1 MTERPTLRVIK
12 PGLQSSVQD
21 LGRAGWRHLGIG
33 QAGAMDGLALQQA
46 NALLWQDLTLPA
58 LEISGG
64 PLELLVEQDTLFALA
79 GADGEVLLDGV
90 PCPVGWVHLAR
101 TGQRLRLRGLRA
113 GRFAYLALPGGIATA
128 AHLGACSTDLAGGFG
143 GPQGRALQ
151 AGDALQAAAVRARLP
166 EGRRRGLPPFVP
178 PDVLE
183 LRVLPGPEAEG
194 FHPEAMA
201 AFWQADWRVSP
212 RSNRMGSRLDG
223 PALRRAERPDGLG
236 ELLSHAV
243 LPGVVQVP
251 PDGLPIVLAADAQ
264 ATGGYPRLA
273 VVIEAD
279 LPRLAQAGPGQ
290 RLRFLPVD
298 EPEARAARRQ
308 ARDALHVQC
317 LALRGR

>member
-1 MTERPTLRVIK
+1 MTEHPTLRVLK

-21 LGRAGWRHLGIG
+21 LGRQGWRHLGIG
-33 QAGAMDGLALQQA
+33 QAGAMDRVALQQA
-46 NALLWQDLTLPA
+46 NALLGQDLTLPA

-64 PLELLVEQDTLFALA
+64 PLALCVERDTLLALA
-79 GADGEVLLDGV
+79 GADFEVLLDGV

-101 TGQRLRLRGLRA
+101 AGQRLQARGPRA

-128 AHLGACSTDLAGGFG
+128 PRLGACSTDLAGGFG
-143 GPQGRALQ
+143 GPHGRALQ
-151 AGDALQAAAVRARLP
+151 AGDGLEAAALTAALP
-166 EGRRRGLPPFVP
+166 EGRRRGLPPFVA
-178 PDVLE
+178 PDVLDV
-183 LRVLPGPEAEG
+183 RVLPGPEAEG

-223 PALRRAERPDGLG
+223 PALRGAERPDDLG

-298 EPEARAARRQ
+298 EPEARLARRQ
-308 ARDALHVQC
+308 ARDALHLQC